1 MFAPVPDALCVFLE
15 QVRER
20 CASIDSMWLIGAHAG
35 DAVRRSTGLVDW
47 DLLAFADSRA
57 LYLLRRSVYLHRQ
70 DVQLRVVTDG
80 QRFEN
85 AWGERRDAASIF
97 GWNWRRASDTHA
109 YFDEAVWSE
118 PTENGLVRRIRR
130 RALRVWEAPAHAAEL
145 RRAVS
150 RHGRVAPLR

>member
-1 MFAPVPDALCVFLE
+1 VPDDLCAFLGQAL
-15 QVRER
+15 ER
-20 CASIDSMWLIGAHAG
+20 GASIESVWLVGARAG
-35 DAVRRSTGLVDW
+35 GAVRRSTGLIDW
-47 DLLAFADSRA
+47 DLLAFADPRA
-57 LYLLRRSVYLHRQ
+57 LYLLRRSFYLHRQ
-70 DVQLRVVTDG
+70 DVQFRIVTDG

-85 AWGERRDAASIF
+85 AWGERRDADSIF

-130 RALRVWEAPAHAAEL
+130 RALRLWEQRAPAAEM

-150 RHGRVAPLR
+150 RRVRVAP